1 MLERWVVTT
10 NDFALFHLKYHT
22 YYSFTT
28 IYYQNLTPD
37 LCCYSGQWRDRAGG
51 AGRVLLDVL
60 LLEHPPGVQGG
71 LHWGRPGEAGGGHVA
86 SLGPNKNW
94 NIPFHSIPFIFILK
108 FWSKD
113 VAILQKNIL
122 WHILFQ
128 DILQRTYPQLT
139 IFDKSFVFV
148 VNIEQG
154 NLPNLKLRFWVL
166 PSWKRH
172 FASPARNE
180 TEL

>member
-1 MLERWVVTT
+1 M
-10 NDFALFHLKYHT
+10 DSALFHSKDHT
-22 YYSFTT
+22 WLQFTMKAWPLICAVVQANGGIERAVLDAYCWMYSSWNIPQEYKGACT
-28 IYYQNLTPD
+28 
-37 LCCYSGQWRDRAGG
+37 GG
-51 AGRVLLDVL
+51 DQVR
-60 LLEHPPGVQGG
+60 QC
-71 LHWGRPGEAGGGHVA
+71 HVA
-86 SLGPNKNW
+86 SLGPSKNW
-94 NIPFHSIPFIFILK
+94 NIPFHSIPFIFILN

-113 VAILQKNIL
+113 CHILQKKIL

-148 VNIEQG
+148 VNIEKG